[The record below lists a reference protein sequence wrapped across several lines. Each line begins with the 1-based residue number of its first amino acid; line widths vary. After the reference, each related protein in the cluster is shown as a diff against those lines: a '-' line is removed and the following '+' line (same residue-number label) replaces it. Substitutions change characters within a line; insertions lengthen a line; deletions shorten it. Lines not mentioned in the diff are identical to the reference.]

1 MDYPTVRKQKLQQIV
16 NQYSQTLSDYIMLYN
31 QFLQNPQA
39 VSQADISNKNN
50 QLIQIIQQLNA
61 NNEFTA
67 AEVDSIFNGTDYG
80 KIFTQSSALQSQVE
94 SIKSKNVNLSSTQQL
109 LLQLQTGYRRHRI
122 SYYISL
128 VIMVL
133 LLVGVV
139 FLVMKAYQSG
149 VLSEVKDV
157 VKKSSSS
164 FVDFVKTTSQQKRV

>member
-1 MDYPTVRKQKLQQIV
+1 MDYPTVRQQKLQQIV

-39 VSQADISNKNN
+39 VSQADISKKNN
-50 QLIQIIQQLNA
+50 ELIQIIQQLNA

-80 KIFTQSSALQSQVE
+80 KIFTQSNALQSQVE
-94 SIKSKNVNLSSTQQL
+94 SIKTKNANLSSTQQL

-128 VIMVL
+128 VIMIL
-133 LLVGVV
+133 LLGGVV
-139 FLVMKAYQSG
+139 FLLMKAYQTG
-149 VLSEVKDV
+149 VLSDV
-157 VKKSSSS
+157 NSMVKKSSTTMMDFMKKSS
-164 FVDFVKTTSQQKRV
+164 EKKA